1 MEVQFRG
8 EKIALEEQFSGFQS
22 LPNELAIDIF
32 SYLSNLEL
40 SKCCLVCKSWRQWN
54 LGCSFKSL
62 HAHEQQD
69 FTTWVAERYLDEAQV
84 RTYINLSH
92 FIDSSY
98 QRAFTTEK
106 IIENRTAV
114 DTKLCAVEM
123 PHPIVGYGPWTF
135 CIHNQTTI
143 KIESNKGISWIYPGK
158 TNKVLSHLGVDGEHL
173 FALRRDGRILQIDYA
188 NNRLVRKIQTEFLK
202 KIPRST
208 NQMFARMHVGDGW
221 MIRAF
226 PEICGGLELIPISQ
240 IEKTV
245 VIADFR
251 RYINRMKICESKLL
265 IEDPGEI
272 QIWNL
277 LTGTKE
283 KTVSFRFESLQDLT
297 LSRGFLYYFNEGH
310 LHILDT
316 KDDRKLILT
325 DFGGIDWET
334 PYWSY
339 ERYEILIIDN
349 LLLLFT
355 NNTMQIF
362 DIKTQKKVEAID
374 VCFKEDGTYDRKEL
388 MRKLIVAT
396 QKFRSTFNVKEFIVQ
411 GNPKRRFCNLI

>member
-32 SYLSNLEL
+32 SHLSNLEL
-40 SKCCLVCKSWRQWN
+40 SKCCLVCKKWRQWN
-54 LGCSFKSL
+54 LGCFFKSL

-69 FTTWVAERYLDEAQV
+69 FTTWVAEGCLEQAQV
-84 RTYINLSH
+84 RTYIALSH

-123 PHPIVGYGPWTF
+123 PHPIVSYGPWTF

-143 KIESNKGISWIYPGK
+143 KIESTKGISWIYQGK

-173 FALRRDGRILQIDYA
+173 YALRRNGRILQIDYA
-188 NNRLVRKIQTEFLK
+188 NNRLVRKIETQFFKT
-202 KIPRST
+202 IPRSI
-208 NQMFARMHVGDGW
+208 NQVFARMHVGDGW
-221 MIRAF
+221 MIRVY
-226 PEICGGLELIPISQ
+226 PEIYGGLELIPLSQ
-240 IEKTV
+240 IENAL
-245 VIADFR
+245 VIADFK

-297 LSRGFLYYFNEGH
+297 LSRGFLYCFNQGH

-316 KDDRKLILT
+316 KDDRKLVLT
-325 DFGGIDWET
+325 DFGGINWET
-334 PYWSY
+334 PYWCY
-339 ERYEILIIDN
+339 ERYEMLVIDN
-349 LLLLFT
+349 LLLLFS

-362 DIKTQKKVEAID
+362 DIKTQKKVETVD
-374 VCFKEDGTYDRKEL
+374 PCFEEDGTYDRKEL

-396 QKFRSTFNVKEFIVQ
+396 EKFRSTFNVKEFIVQ
-411 GNPKRRFCNLI
+411 GSPKRHFCNLI